1 MSDSAVSVQTIPGD
15 FELDKRAGEV
25 RKDGLTIRLPEQL
38 FRLLALLAEHSGQVV
53 TREQIRSSLWSDRFV
68 NFDDSINSAIK
79 KLRQC
84 LADSV
89 MNPRLIKTL
98 PGRGYRF
105 AVPTEPIRPISN
117 VDADTCDPTEPRL
130 AVLPFR
136 NLSGNPAEEHL
147 VIGLTDALVTALT
160 KVPELHVI
168 SRRGAASNKGSD
180 RAMSA
185 TGRMMKVDAVV
196 RGTVVRSGN
205 CVRVTVQLLNV
216 ATEEYLWAENY
227 DYALS
232 DILAFHSDVSGA
244 IAEHVSERLLP
255 GRPPR
260 LPAAVHARRP
270 AAYQAFLKGHHVFK
284 NVTDDGLWKAR
295 HYWKKAIRE
304 DPQYARAYAG
314 LAESYN
320 MLGIT
325 GLLPAIDAMRQA
337 REAATKAL
345 EIDEPL
351 SEAHTALAF
360 TRMVDWDWDGAGKEF
375 RRALQ
380 LDPNFISGNPCHY
393 MEYLLAIGRSE
404 TAVAELERA
413 QEMQPLSLFLSVILG
428 WTYYGARQYDKAVR
442 QHRRVVAIEPHFGM
456 AHWCLG
462 LDYSQKHKYRTAIEE
477 FQKARLSGGP
487 HNAVAAI
494 GYAYA
499 MMGDKEKAEH
509 TVKEMKRVLRRT
521 YTPPYAFAAIYA
533 GLGENDTAFE
543 WLGRSLKAHDVG
555 LVWLKWDPQ
564 FDNLRSDP
572 RFQSILAGIGLLPAA
587 YASSAAD

>member
-1 MSDSAVSVQTIPGD
+1 MQTIPGD
-15 FELDKRAGEV
+15 FELDKRAGEL

-79 KLRQC
+79 RLRQC
-84 LADSV
+84 LADSA

-105 AVPTEPIRPISN
+105 AVPTEPIRPISK
-117 VDADTCDPTEPRL
+117 VDADPNEAREPRL
-130 AVLPFR
+130 AVLAFR

-147 VIGLTDALVTALT
+147 AAGLTDALVTALT
-160 KVPELHVI
+160 KVPKLHVV
-168 SRRGAASNKGSD
+168 SRRGASSNNGSD
-180 RAMSA
+180 RGMAA
-185 TGRMMKVDAVV
+185 TGRMSKVDAVV
-196 RGTVVRSGN
+196 RGTVLRSGD
-205 CVRVTVQLLNV
+205 CVRVTVQLLHV

-227 DYALS
+227 DYMFS

-244 IAEHVSERLLP
+244 IADHVSDKLLP
-255 GRPPR
+255 GRPHR
-260 LPAAVHARRP
+260 LPAPVHPRRP

-284 NVTDDGLWKAR
+284 NVTDEGLWKAR

-304 DPQYARAYAG
+304 DPHYARAYAG

-325 GLLPAIDAMRQA
+325 GLLPALDAVGHA
-337 REAATKAL
+337 REAAIKAL
-345 EIDEPL
+345 EIDESL
-351 SEAHTALAF
+351 SEAHTALGF
-360 TRMVDWDWDGAGKEF
+360 TRMLEWDWDGAGKEF

-380 LDPNFISGNPCHY
+380 LDPNFASGNPCHY
-393 MEYLLAIGRSE
+393 VEYLLAIGRPE

-442 QHRRVVAIEPHFGM
+442 QHRRVVAIEPQFGM

-462 LDYSQKHKYRTAIEE
+462 LGYSQMRKYRTAIEE
-477 FQKARLSGGP
+477 FQKATLSGGP
-487 HNAVAAI
+487 HNALAAT
-494 GYAYA
+494 GYVYA
-499 MMGDKEKAEH
+499 MMGDRERAEH
-509 TVKEMKRVLRRT
+509 FVRELKRLQRT
-521 YTPPYAFAAIYA
+521 SYTPPYAFAAIYA
-533 GLGENDTAFE
+533 GLGENDAAFE
-543 WLGRSLKAHDVG
+543 WLGRAQKAHDVG
-555 LVWLKWDPQ
+555 LIWLKWDPQ
-564 FDNLRSDP
+564 FDNLRPDP
-572 RFQSILAGIGLLPAA
+572 RFQAILGGIGLQGAA
-587 YASSAAD
+587 YSTSAAD

>member
-1 MSDSAVSVQTIPGD
+1 MSASGVSVQTIPGD
-15 FELDKRAGEV
+15 FELDKRAGEL

-38 FRLLALLAEHSGQVV
+38 FHLLVLLTEHSGQVV
-53 TREQIRSSLWSDRFV
+53 TREQIRGSLWSDRFV

-79 KLRQC
+79 RLRQC
-84 LADSV
+84 LADSA

-105 AVPTEPIRPISN
+105 AVPTEPILPISK
-117 VDADTCDPTEPRL
+117 VDADTGDAREPRL

-147 VIGLTDALVTALT
+147 VIGLTDALVRALT
-160 KVPELHVI
+160 KVPSLHIV
-168 SRRGAASNKGSD
+168 SRRGAAAGKGSD
-180 RAMSA
+180 RAMAA
-185 TGRMMKVDAVV
+185 TGGMLKVDAVV
-196 RGTVVRSGN
+196 RGTVLRSGN
-205 CVRVTVQLLNV
+205 CVRVTVQLLHV

-227 DYALS
+227 DYMLS

-244 IAEHVSERLLP
+244 IAEHVSEKLLP
-255 GRPPR
+255 GQPHR
-260 LPAAVHARRP
+260 LPAAVHPRRP
-270 AAYQAFLKGHHVFK
+270 AAYQAFLNGHRVFK
-284 NVTDDGLWKAR
+284 NVTDEGLWKAR

-304 DPQYARAYAG
+304 DPHYARAYAG

-325 GLLPAIDAMRQA
+325 GLLPALDAVGQA
-337 REAATKAL
+337 REAAIKAL
-345 EIDEPL
+345 EIDESL

-360 TRMVDWDWDGAGKEF
+360 TRMVEWDWDGAGKEF

-380 LDPNFISGNPCHY
+380 LDPNFTSGNPCHY
-393 MEYLLAIGRSE
+393 VEYLLAIGRPE

-428 WTYYGARQYDKAVR
+428 WTYYGARQFDKAVR

-462 LDYSQKHKYRTAIEE
+462 MDYSQKRKYRTAIEE

-499 MMGDKEKAEH
+499 MMGEREKAEH
-509 TVKEMKRVLRRT
+509 TLKEMKRVLRAT

-533 GLGENDTAFE
+533 GLGENDAAFE
-543 WLGRSLKAHDVG
+543 CLGRAYKAHDVG

-572 RFQSILAGIGLLPAA
+572 RLQNILGGIGLQASA
-587 YASSAAD
+587 YSSSAAD